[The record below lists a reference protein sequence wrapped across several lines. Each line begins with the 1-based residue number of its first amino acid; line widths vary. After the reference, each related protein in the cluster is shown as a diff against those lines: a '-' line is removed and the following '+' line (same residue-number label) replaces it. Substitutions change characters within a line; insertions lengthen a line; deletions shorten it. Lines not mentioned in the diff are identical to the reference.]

1 MLLNNCTATTSTKNI
16 SSNSLD
22 NPFINKGFSLIYND
36 KFYYDKVIS
45 KKIDERSLIIFQKN
59 LKKNTIVKITNIL
72 NNKSIIGTVGSNA
85 DYPLFNNAVLS
96 LRIADEIGLNENE
109 PYVEILEV
117 LEDAIFVAKRAKTFE
132 EEKKVADKAPVN
144 NINISDLN
152 TKQTNTKNEL
162 NKNFSYE
169 IKIADFYFN
178 DTASLLINRIV
189 KETLIKDAKI
199 KKINEKK
206 YRVYA
211 GPFNNINSLQ
221 KSFNDISILEFE
233 NIEIIKKMIKLRL
246 ITLLLTLLLTANA
259 NAAFDVKARTAILQD
274 YLSGEILFEKDA
286 DKSIYPASMTKIMT
300 AIIAF
305 DLIRSGD
312 LNLDEKFLISE
323 NAWRLSSAGYSSM
336 FIMVGDEVSVENLLR
351 GIIVASGNDAC
362 VSLAEGIA
370 GTEDEFAVMMTAK
383 AKEIGMDNTNFANSS
398 GINNTENVST
408 VRDIMIMSRYLI
420 KEFPE
425 EYKYFAEKEFTWDR
439 TGGDPITQGN
449 RNPLLYK
456 SLGADGIKT
465 GYLAVEKYSLA
476 SSVERNGRR
485 LIAVGSGF
493 NTKNDRSR
501 ESAKLL
507 TWGLTN
513 FDLVEITRANTP
525 IEDIGVW
532 LGKKDTV
539 KTYIK
544 NDIYKT
550 IPKAK
555 KRLLKL
561 SLNYNGP
568 IQAPIKKDDI
578 LGKLKLTY
586 NGDLIEEYDLLAY
599 EDVKKLNVFSRLM
612 KSINFLI
619 WGDV

>member
-1 MLLNNCTATTSTKNI
+1 
-16 SSNSLD
+16 
-22 NPFINKGFSLIYND
+22 
-36 KFYYDKVIS
+36 
-45 KKIDERSLIIFQKN
+45 
-59 LKKNTIVKITNIL
+59 
-72 NNKSIIGTVGSNA
+72 
-85 DYPLFNNAVLS
+85 
-96 LRIADEIGLNENE
+96 
-109 PYVEILEV
+109 
-117 LEDAIFVAKRAKTFE
+117 
-132 EEKKVADKAPVN
+132 
-144 NINISDLN
+144 
-152 TKQTNTKNEL
+152 
-162 NKNFSYE
+162 
-169 IKIADFYFN
+169 
-178 DTASLLINRIV
+178 
-189 KETLIKDAKI
+189 
-199 KKINEKK
+199 
-206 YRVYA
+206 
-211 GPFNNINSLQ
+211 
-221 KSFNDISILEFE
+221 
-233 NIEIIKKMIKLRL
+233 MIKTKFLTIL
-246 ITLLLTLLLTANA
+246 FTILLTFNSS
-259 NAAFDVKARTAILQD
+259 AAFEIKARTAILQD
-274 YLSGEILFEKDA
+274 YLSGEILYEKEP

-305 DLIRSGD
+305 DLIRNGD
-312 LNLDEKFLISE
+312 LDLDEKFLVSE

-336 FIMVGDEVSVENLLR
+336 FIMVGDEVSVENLLK

-362 VSLAEGIA
+362 VALAEGIA
-370 GTEDEFAVMMTAK
+370 GTEDEFAIMMTAK
-383 AKEIGMDNTNFANSS
+383 ANEIGMENTNFANSS
-398 GINNTENVST
+398 GINNPDNVST
-408 VRDIMIMSRYLI
+408 VRDIMLMSNYLI

-513 FDLVEITRANTP
+513 FDLVEITKANTP
-525 IEDIGVW
+525 IEDIDVW

-555 KRLLKL
+555 KRLLKV

-578 LGKLKLTY
+578 LGKLKLTF
-586 NGDLIEEYDLLAY
+586 NGELIEEYDLLAY
-599 EDVKKLNVFSRLM
+599 EDVKKLNIFSRLM

-619 WGDV
+619 WGNV

>member
-1 MLLNNCTATTSTKNI
+1 
-16 SSNSLD
+16 
-22 NPFINKGFSLIYND
+22 
-36 KFYYDKVIS
+36 
-45 KKIDERSLIIFQKN
+45 
-59 LKKNTIVKITNIL
+59 
-72 NNKSIIGTVGSNA
+72 
-85 DYPLFNNAVLS
+85 
-96 LRIADEIGLNENE
+96 
-109 PYVEILEV
+109 
-117 LEDAIFVAKRAKTFE
+117 
-132 EEKKVADKAPVN
+132 
-144 NINISDLN
+144 
-152 TKQTNTKNEL
+152 
-162 NKNFSYE
+162 
-169 IKIADFYFN
+169 
-178 DTASLLINRIV
+178 
-189 KETLIKDAKI
+189 
-199 KKINEKK
+199 
-206 YRVYA
+206 
-211 GPFNNINSLQ
+211 
-221 KSFNDISILEFE
+221 
-233 NIEIIKKMIKLRL
+233 MIKSRL
-246 ITLLLTLLLTANA
+246 ITILLTLLLTTNA

-312 LNLDEKFLISE
+312 LSLDEKFLVSE

-336 FIMVGDEVSVENLLR
+336 FIMVGDEVSVENLLK
-351 GIIVASGNDAC
+351 GIIIASGNDAC
-362 VSLAEGIA
+362 VALAEGIA

-383 AKEIGMDNTNFANSS
+383 AKEIGMNNTNFANSS
-398 GINNTENVST
+398 GINDTENLST
-408 VRDIMIMSRYLI
+408 VRDIMLMSNYLI

-425 EYKYFAEKEFTWDR
+425 EYKYFAEKEFTWNR

-513 FDLVEITRANTP
+513 FDLVEITKVNTP
-525 IEDIGVW
+525 IEDIDVW

-550 IPKAK
+550 IPKGK
-555 KRLLKL
+555 KRLLKV

-578 LGKLKLTY
+578 LGKLKLTFD
-586 NGDLIEEYDLLAY
+586 GELIEEYDLLAY

>member
-1 MLLNNCTATTSTKNI
+1 
-16 SSNSLD
+16 
-22 NPFINKGFSLIYND
+22 
-36 KFYYDKVIS
+36 
-45 KKIDERSLIIFQKN
+45 
-59 LKKNTIVKITNIL
+59 
-72 NNKSIIGTVGSNA
+72 
-85 DYPLFNNAVLS
+85 
-96 LRIADEIGLNENE
+96 
-109 PYVEILEV
+109 
-117 LEDAIFVAKRAKTFE
+117 
-132 EEKKVADKAPVN
+132 
-144 NINISDLN
+144 
-152 TKQTNTKNEL
+152 
-162 NKNFSYE
+162 
-169 IKIADFYFN
+169 
-178 DTASLLINRIV
+178 
-189 KETLIKDAKI
+189 
-199 KKINEKK
+199 
-206 YRVYA
+206 
-211 GPFNNINSLQ
+211 
-221 KSFNDISILEFE
+221 
-233 NIEIIKKMIKLRL
+233 MIKSRL
-246 ITLLLTLLLTANA
+246 ITILLTLLLTTNA
-259 NAAFDVKARTAILQD
+259 NAAFDIKARTAILQD

-312 LNLDEKFLISE
+312 LSLDEKFLVSE

-336 FIMVGDEVSVENLLR
+336 FIMVGDEVSVENLLK
-351 GIIVASGNDAC
+351 GIIIASGNDAC
-362 VSLAEGIA
+362 VALAEGIA

-383 AKEIGMDNTNFANSS
+383 AKEIGMNNTNFANSS
-398 GINNTENVST
+398 GINDTENLST
-408 VRDIMIMSRYLI
+408 VRDIMLMSNYLI

-425 EYKYFAEKEFTWDR
+425 EYKYFAEKEFTWNR

-513 FDLVEITRANTP
+513 FDLVEITKANTP
-525 IEDIGVW
+525 IEDIDVW

-555 KRLLKL
+555 KRLLKV

-578 LGKLKLTY
+578 LGKLKLIFD
-586 NGDLIEEYDLLAY
+586 GELIEEYDLLAY

>member
-1 MLLNNCTATTSTKNI
+1 MIRQT
-16 SSNSLD
+16 
-22 NPFINKGFSLIYND
+22 FI
-36 KFYYDKVIS
+36 
-45 KKIDERSLIIFQKN
+45 
-59 LKKNTIVKITNIL
+59 TI
-72 NNKSIIGTVGSNA
+72 
-85 DYPLFNNAVLS
+85 
-96 LRIADEIGLNENE
+96 
-109 PYVEILEV
+109 
-117 LEDAIFVAKRAKTFE
+117 
-132 EEKKVADKAPVN
+132 
-144 NINISDLN
+144 
-152 TKQTNTKNEL
+152 
-162 NKNFSYE
+162 
-169 IKIADFYFN
+169 
-178 DTASLLINRIV
+178 
-189 KETLIKDAKI
+189 
-199 KKINEKK
+199 
-206 YRVYA
+206 
-211 GPFNNINSLQ
+211 
-221 KSFNDISILEFE
+221 
-233 NIEIIKKMIKLRL
+233 
-246 ITLLLTLLLTANA
+246 LLTLLLTVNSNA
-259 NAAFDVKARTAILQD
+259 TFDIKARTAILQD

-300 AIIAF
+300 TIIAF

-312 LNLDEKFLISE
+312 LNLNEKFLVSE

-336 FIMVGDEVSVENLLR
+336 FIMVGDEVSVENLLK
-351 GIIVASGNDAC
+351 GIIIASGNDAC
-362 VSLAEGIA
+362 VALAEGIA

-383 AKEIGMDNTNFANSS
+383 AKEIGMENTNFANSS

-408 VRDIMIMSRYLI
+408 VRDIMLMSKYLI

-456 SLGADGIKT
+456 TLGADGIKT

-493 NTKNDRSR
+493 NTKSDRSR

-513 FDLVEITRANTP
+513 FDLVKITKANTP
-525 IEDIGVW
+525 IEEIDVW

-539 KTYIK
+539 KTYTR

-555 KRLLKL
+555 KRLLKVT
-561 SLNYNGP
+561 LNYNGP

-599 EDVKKLNVFSRLM
+599 EDVKKLNVFSKLM

>member
-1 MLLNNCTATTSTKNI
+1 
-16 SSNSLD
+16 
-22 NPFINKGFSLIYND
+22 
-36 KFYYDKVIS
+36 
-45 KKIDERSLIIFQKN
+45 
-59 LKKNTIVKITNIL
+59 
-72 NNKSIIGTVGSNA
+72 
-85 DYPLFNNAVLS
+85 
-96 LRIADEIGLNENE
+96 
-109 PYVEILEV
+109 
-117 LEDAIFVAKRAKTFE
+117 
-132 EEKKVADKAPVN
+132 
-144 NINISDLN
+144 
-152 TKQTNTKNEL
+152 
-162 NKNFSYE
+162 
-169 IKIADFYFN
+169 
-178 DTASLLINRIV
+178 
-189 KETLIKDAKI
+189 
-199 KKINEKK
+199 
-206 YRVYA
+206 
-211 GPFNNINSLQ
+211 
-221 KSFNDISILEFE
+221 
-233 NIEIIKKMIKLRL
+233 MIKSRL
-246 ITLLLTLLLTANA
+246 ITILLTLLLTTNA

-312 LNLDEKFLISE
+312 LSLDEKFLVSE

-336 FIMVGDEVSVENLLR
+336 FIMVGDEVSVENLLK
-351 GIIVASGNDAC
+351 GIIIASGNDAC
-362 VSLAEGIA
+362 VALAEGIA
-370 GTEDEFAVMMTAK
+370 ETEDEFAVMMTAK
-383 AKEIGMDNTNFANSS
+383 AKEIGMNNTNFANSS
-398 GINNTENVST
+398 GINDTENLST
-408 VRDIMIMSRYLI
+408 VRDIMLMSNYLI

-425 EYKYFAEKEFTWDR
+425 EYKYFAEKEFTWNR

-493 NTKNDRSR
+493 NTKNDRSS

-513 FDLVEITRANTP
+513 FDLVEITKANTP
-525 IEDIGVW
+525 IEDIDVW

-555 KRLLKL
+555 KRLLKV

-578 LGKLKLTY
+578 LGKLKLIFD
-586 NGDLIEEYDLLAY
+586 GELIEEYDLLAY

>member
-1 MLLNNCTATTSTKNI
+1 
-16 SSNSLD
+16 
-22 NPFINKGFSLIYND
+22 
-36 KFYYDKVIS
+36 
-45 KKIDERSLIIFQKN
+45 
-59 LKKNTIVKITNIL
+59 
-72 NNKSIIGTVGSNA
+72 
-85 DYPLFNNAVLS
+85 
-96 LRIADEIGLNENE
+96 
-109 PYVEILEV
+109 
-117 LEDAIFVAKRAKTFE
+117 
-132 EEKKVADKAPVN
+132 
-144 NINISDLN
+144 
-152 TKQTNTKNEL
+152 
-162 NKNFSYE
+162 
-169 IKIADFYFN
+169 
-178 DTASLLINRIV
+178 
-189 KETLIKDAKI
+189 
-199 KKINEKK
+199 
-206 YRVYA
+206 
-211 GPFNNINSLQ
+211 
-221 KSFNDISILEFE
+221 
-233 NIEIIKKMIKLRL
+233 MIKLRL
-246 ITLLLTLLLTANA
+246 ITILLTLLLTANS

-300 AIIAF
+300 TIIAF

-312 LNLDEKFLISE
+312 LNLDEKFLVSE

-336 FIMVGDEVSVENLLR
+336 FIMVGDEVSVENLLK
-351 GIIVASGNDAC
+351 GIIIASGNDAC
-362 VSLAEGIA
+362 VALAEGIA

-408 VRDIMIMSRYLI
+408 VRDIMLMSKYLI

-513 FDLVEITRANTP
+513 FDLVEITKANTP
-525 IEDIGVW
+525 IEDIDVW

-555 KRLLKL
+555 KRLLKV

-578 LGKLKLTY
+578 LGKLKLTFD
-586 NGDLIEEYDLLAY
+586 GELIEEYDLLAY
-599 EDVKKLNVFSRLM
+599 ENVKKLNVFSRLM

>member
-1 MLLNNCTATTSTKNI
+1 
-16 SSNSLD
+16 
-22 NPFINKGFSLIYND
+22 
-36 KFYYDKVIS
+36 
-45 KKIDERSLIIFQKN
+45 
-59 LKKNTIVKITNIL
+59 
-72 NNKSIIGTVGSNA
+72 
-85 DYPLFNNAVLS
+85 
-96 LRIADEIGLNENE
+96 
-109 PYVEILEV
+109 
-117 LEDAIFVAKRAKTFE
+117 
-132 EEKKVADKAPVN
+132 
-144 NINISDLN
+144 
-152 TKQTNTKNEL
+152 
-162 NKNFSYE
+162 
-169 IKIADFYFN
+169 
-178 DTASLLINRIV
+178 
-189 KETLIKDAKI
+189 
-199 KKINEKK
+199 
-206 YRVYA
+206 
-211 GPFNNINSLQ
+211 
-221 KSFNDISILEFE
+221 
-233 NIEIIKKMIKLRL
+233 MIKLRL
-246 ITLLLTLLLTANA
+246 ITILLTLLLTANS
-259 NAAFDVKARTAILQD
+259 NAAFDIKARTVILQD

-300 AIIAF
+300 TIIAF

-312 LNLDEKFLISE
+312 LNLDEKFLVSE
-323 NAWRLSSAGYSSM
+323 NACRLSSAGYSSM
-336 FIMVGDEVSVENLLR
+336 FIMVGDEVSVENLLK
-351 GIIVASGNDAC
+351 GIIIASGNDAC
-362 VSLAEGIA
+362 VALAEGIA

-383 AKEIGMDNTNFANSS
+383 AKELGMDNTNFANSS

-408 VRDIMIMSRYLI
+408 VRDIMLMSRYLI

-501 ESAKLL
+501 ESSKLL

-513 FDLVEITRANTP
+513 FDLVEITKANTP
-525 IEDIGVW
+525 IEDIDVW

-555 KRLLKL
+555 KRLLKV

-578 LGKLKLTY
+578 LGKLKLTFD
-586 NGDLIEEYDLLAY
+586 GELIEEYDLLAY